1 MPNPLRLFINISD
14 DLELNEAEIGVG
26 IMVEPQHYTLG
37 ARTGRFQVA
46 GPAPV
51 LIIVCVC
58 VCVWFA
64 DPSSLF
70 RSCS

>member
-51 LIIVCVC
+51 LIIVCA
-58 VCVWFA
+58 CVWFV